1 MKKGFGLVPLGC
13 GLPYFKSELFRS
25 DLTIIGKRKLSK
37 LYFHALGRF
46 LTAVVKNGNNMR
58 EKRLSS
64 KGDSDWVVA
73 GIVLGVIQILLFVV
87 YYFET
92 DFDLTDFS
100 SKPSSKRLETFYC
113 I

>member
-1 MKKGFGLVPLGC
+1 M
-13 GLPYFKSELFRS
+13 
-25 DLTIIGKRKLSK
+25 
-37 LYFHALGRF
+37 
-46 LTAVVKNGNNMR
+46 TAVVKNGNNMR

-73 GIVLGVIQILLFVV
+73 GIVLSVIQVLLFVV

-100 SKPSSKRLETFYC
+100 SKPNSKRFKLLYFSMYNFSSEQDPRLLMPN
-113 I
+113 